1 MILVRR
7 SKQFWLILKLPSGKK
22 RRKRIK
28 QLKKHCSVR
37 NLKNQQIQV
46 VSASKSKKSAS
57 CWQIIRSCG
66 RDTRTWSKKLRCS
79 REWQG
84 KCKRKKDWTNK
95 VCMKQASYSGPR
107 CSSLDKAYCSA
118 RWNPLRRESA
128 RMKNWAIA
136 SSLWSRRSNTT
147 SGSSKRSLSRRPKRG
162 VRCASSSDRS

>member
-1 MILVRR
+1 MILVRLN
-7 SKQFWLILKLPSGKK
+7 KQFRLILKLRSGKK

-28 QLKKHCSVR
+28 QLKKRCSVN

-46 VSASKSKKSAS
+46 ASASKSKKSVS

-66 RDTRTWSKKLRCS
+66 RDTRTCVKKLRCS

-95 VCMKQASYSGPR
+95 ACMKQASYSGPR

-118 RWNPLRRESA
+118 RWNQLRRESA
-128 RMKNWAIA
+128 KMKNWTIA
-136 SSLWSRRSNTT
+136 SSPWSRRSNTT
-147 SGSSKRSLSRRPKRG
+147 SDSINRSLSRRPKRG
-162 VRCASSSDRS
+162 VPCASSSDGS